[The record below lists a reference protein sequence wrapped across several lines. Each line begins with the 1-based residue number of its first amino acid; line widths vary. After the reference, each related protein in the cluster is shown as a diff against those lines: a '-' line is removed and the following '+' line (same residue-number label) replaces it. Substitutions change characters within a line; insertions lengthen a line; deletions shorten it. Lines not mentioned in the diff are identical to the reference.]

1 MIIGTTNTPEF
12 GRNASTEPSLYGPTR
27 NPHRLTHSAGGS
39 SGGTA
44 AVVAVGIVPA
54 GHGNDGGGV
63 DPDPGVGVRPG
74 RAQAQ
79 PRQDARRASVQRHG
93 LPDGRQSRG
102 ADPQRS

>member
-12 GRNASTEPSLYGPTR
+12 GRTTSTEPSLYGPTR

-44 AVVAVGIVPA
+44 AAVAVGIVPA
-54 GHGNDGGGV
+54 GHGNDGGGSIRIPASACG
-63 DPDPGVGVRPG
+63 PD

-79 PRQDARRASVQRHG
+79 PGPGARRTSVQRHG
-93 LPDGRQSRG
+93 LPDGREPC
-102 ADPQRS
+102 ADPQCS